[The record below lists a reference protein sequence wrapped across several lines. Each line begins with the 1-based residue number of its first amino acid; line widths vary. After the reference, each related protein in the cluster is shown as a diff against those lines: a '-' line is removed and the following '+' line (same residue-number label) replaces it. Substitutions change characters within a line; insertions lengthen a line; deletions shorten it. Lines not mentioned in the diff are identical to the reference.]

1 MPDTEVERVIASI
14 RADIFAGRLRPG
26 DKLPSI
32 SQLAEQHGVGVTT
45 IKTAQ
50 TALKAMGVLR
60 AEHGRGV
67 YVV

>member
-1 MPDTEVERVIASI
+1 MPDTRADHVIDSI
-14 RADIFAGRLRPG
+14 RAEIAAGRLKPG

-32 SQLAEQHGVGVTT
+32 HKLAEQHGVGVTT

>member
-1 MPDTEVERVIASI
+1 MPDTRADRVIDSI
-14 RADIFAGRLRPG
+14 RADIAAGRLRPG

-50 TALKAMGVLR
+50 TALKAMNVLR

-67 YVV
+67 FVV